1 VLALFFSFRL
11 TSAAAA
17 TAECV
22 RARLFEN
29 FICSAQSH
37 YAPFEAPAL
46 NYALMS
52 LRAVNLRLKYQN
64 HLHFD

>member
-11 TSAAAA
+11 TSATAA

-22 RARLFEN
+22 LFEK
-29 FICSAQSH
+29 FICSAKSH
-37 YAPFEAPAL
+37 YAPFETSQHST
-46 NYALMS
+46 ALMS